1 MEAVMEDAA
10 ILASM
15 AAKQQ
20 ICNELEAAAAH
31 PQVGKMV
38 AKHEKLILQYYE
50 DVLTQAKQSFD
61 SAKFVAKI
69 GFWVLIGTVVYVL
82 VTDVLAHTKTPGFS
96 IEEHS
101 KTVSVIGVVSGAL
114 IEFVAGVN
122 FWLYSR
128 VSKQFAAFHI
138 CLERTHRYLLAYS
151 IADQVTNQK
160 DEIFGKLVCI
170 MANAPMITSRDLPL
184 DLARAE
190 QAPAVSS
197 LGLSLDPSEAI
208 HQR

>member
-1 MEAVMEDAA
+1 MEMVMEDAA
-10 ILASM
+10 ILGSIAE
-15 AAKQQ
+15 KQQ
-20 ICNELEAAAAH
+20 TCKELEGAAAH
-31 PQVGKMV
+31 PKVGKMV
-38 AKHEKLILQYYE
+38 AKHEELILQYYK

-61 SAKFVAKI
+61 SAKSVARI

-82 VTDVLAHTKTPGFS
+82 VTDVLAHTKTLGFS

-101 KTVSVIGVVSGAL
+101 KIVSVIGAVSGAL

-170 MANAPMITSRDLPL
+170 MANAPMITSRDIPL
-184 DLARAE
+184 DLTKAV
-190 QAPAVSS
+190 QSPAVSS

-208 HQR
+208 QQR

>member
-1 MEAVMEDAA
+1 MEAGMDNVA
-10 ILASM
+10 ILDSIAE
-15 AAKQQ
+15 KQKT
-20 ICNELEAAAAH
+20 CKELEEAAPH
-31 PQVGKMV
+31 PQVGRMV
-38 AKHEKLILQYYE
+38 AKHEELILQYYK
-50 DVLTQAKQSFD
+50 DVLTQAKESFD
-61 SAKFVAKI
+61 SAKSVAII

-82 VTDVLAHTKTPGFS
+82 VTDVLAHTNKLGFGMS
-96 IEEHS
+96 GHE

-160 DEIFGKLVCI
+160 DELFGRLVCI
-170 MANAPMITSRDLPL
+170 MANAPMITSPDIRPDLTS
-184 DLARAE
+184 AG
-190 QAPAVSS
+190 QAPAVADVPV
-197 LGLSLDPSEAI
+197 GTKI
-208 HQR
+208 